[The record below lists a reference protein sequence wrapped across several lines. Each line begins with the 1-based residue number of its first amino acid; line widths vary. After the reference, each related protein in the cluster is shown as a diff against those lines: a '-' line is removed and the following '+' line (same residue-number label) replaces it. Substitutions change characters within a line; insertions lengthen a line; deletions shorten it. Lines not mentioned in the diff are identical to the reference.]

1 MLDGDLTNSENT
13 ARVRVV
19 QLIQLTK
26 GYSIRRDLNNK
37 VIDVLQAMLAY
48 EALVFLSRKK
58 LCEAVSRHL
67 SSGFPLDSDP
77 SSFHLLAA
85 PHLMDINVTKLG
97 LDSISVASYQTYS
110 LSVVTPESL
119 LGMKRK
125 ADVAAEAIPV
135 LRFNASSQESVQLC
149 FSGRTSD

>member
-1 MLDGDLTNSENT
+1 MLDGDLTNSENKT
-13 ARVRVV
+13 RERAA

-26 GYSIRRDLNNK
+26 GYRRRRHLDKK
-37 VIDVLQAMLAY
+37 VMDVLQAKLTY
-48 EALVFLSRKK
+48 EVLVFLSRKQ

-67 SSGFPLDSDP
+67 SSRLPLNSDS
-77 SSFHLLAA
+77 SRIHLLAE

-97 LDSISVASYQTYS
+97 LDPISVALYQAYS

-135 LRFNASSQESVQLC
+135 LRFNASS
-149 FSGRTSD
+149 